1 MLSYLV
7 LKYATAFS
15 SQPQSQFFIEDD
27 DDCEEEEELLFC
39 KNNVF
44 VPDTKSEQGETPGYF
59 ILKCRTRLS
68 GRKRLIISWTP
79 NSHLVHR
86 NETQPT
92 ATTVSAQSERQQ
104 QPQKVFNVDLSEMK
118 SLNLFYDDEKRTSG
132 QFVVGNYENHYKVF
146 NFPVGGLEKITQIL
160 ETWEWCASQKV
171 NQDENR
177 KRCFLVT
184 LRTPVNKDCYV
195 EEGRYNPM
203 SYDAWKTLLNDK
215 GQIEDVA
222 NFRRVCKQ

>member
-15 SQPQSQFFIEDD
+15 GQQQSRFYIEDD

-39 KNNVF
+39 KNNVC
-44 VPDTKSEQGETPGYF
+44 VPDTKTGQKETPGYF
-59 ILKCRTRLS
+59 ILKCRTRTS
-68 GRKRLIISWTP
+68 GRRRLIISWTP
-79 NSHLVHR
+79 NSHLLDKHQ
-86 NETQPT
+86 TQPT
-92 ATTVSAQSERQQ
+92 AIEKQQ
-104 QPQKVFNVDLSEMK
+104 QKVFNVDLSEMK
-118 SLNLFYDDEKRTSG
+118 SLTLFYDDDKRTSG
-132 QFVVGNYENHYKVF
+132 QFVIGNYESHYKVF
-146 NFPVGGLEKITQIL
+146 NFPVGGLEKITEIL
-160 ETWEWCASQKV
+160 GNWEWCVSQKV
-171 NQDENR
+171 NDDERR

-203 SYDAWKTLLNDK
+203 PYDVWKTLFNDK

-222 NFRRVCKQ
+222 NFRRVREYYVNNQF